1 MTIFLFTL
9 APEGYKELD
18 LPDGQSYADINCLRW
33 NGEPKLTT
41 WKTPDLVWFT
51 NEFTQ
56 GDEQDGDFLKFRG
69 GAPVVTERVKNL
81 LTPLINSCVEFLPV
95 NVEGETRYLINIV
108 CVLDLM
114 DKSKSTFKVYGDGT
128 IGPCQQAYLKAPD
141 ETKPIFKV
149 LGYLPRVFV
158 TQSLQAFIEQNQLS
172 GCTLREYK
180 NP

>member
-1 MTIFLFTL
+1 MKTFLFTL
-9 APEGYKELD
+9 QPEGYKELD

-81 LTPLINSCVEFLPV
+81 LMLLINSCVEFLPV

-141 ETKPIFKV
+141 DTKPIFKV

-172 GCTLREYK
+172 GCMLREYL